1 MKGLEKNVCFD
12 IWLYTLFSPNKCM
25 FFAYVSMFFNFSYH
39 FVFVCACMCVHA
51 CVCVRVYM
59 HVCVCAC
66 ACVCVCAI
74 LLVYVY
80 VVKTETLPHMHAD
93 LYTPFNRVDAIPV
106 EGRSCILLMYTRRFW
121 QRSGPI
127 TSTIGL
133 CWPSRP
139 ATYSAI

>member
-1 MKGLEKNVCFD
+1 MALH
-12 IWLYTLFSPNKCM
+12 TLQSKQM
-25 FFAYVSMFFNFSYH
+25 YVFAYVSMFFNFSYH
-39 FVFVCACMCVHA
+39 FVFVCACVCVCACMRVRACVHA
-51 CVCVRVYM
+51 CVCVCMRV
-59 HVCVCAC
+59 
-66 ACVCVCAI
+66 CVCVCAI

-106 EGRSCILLMYTRRFW
+106 EGQSRILLTYTRRFW

-139 ATYSAI
+139 ATHSAI